1 MKKVWSYVGEVL
13 RFAIITLVIVIPIRA
28 YVAQPFIVSG
38 VSMVPSFENG
48 EYLVIDELSYLLR
61 APKRGE
67 VVVFRYPLDQTKFFI
82 KRVIGLPGET
92 VTIRDGQVFI
102 KTGQTETTWNY
113 PVIQTET
120 MGGNGIYPLGPGQY
134 FVLGDNRGMSL
145 DSRAWGSVD
154 QKLIKGRV
162 FVRLFPLN
170 RLGLLPADGTGRPT
184 DAS

>member
-1 MKKVWSYVGEVL
+1 MKKAASYFWETI
-13 RFAIITLVIVIPIRA
+13 RFAAVTLLIVIPIRA

-67 VVVFRYPLDQTKFFI
+67 VVVFRYPLDQSKFFI

-92 VTIRDGQVFI
+92 VEIHDGKVFI
-102 KTGQTETTWNY
+102 KTGQTETAWNY

-154 QKLIKGRV
+154 EKLIKGRV
-162 FVRLFPLN
+162 FVRLFPFN
-170 RLGLLPADGTGRPT
+170 RLSLLPADG
-184 DAS
+184 S

>member
-1 MKKVWSYVGEVL
+1 MKKVWSYFWETI
-13 RFAIITLVIVIPIRA
+13 RFAVITLLIVIPIRA

-48 EYLVIDELSYLLR
+48 EYLIIDELSYLLR

-67 VVVFRYPLDQTKFFI
+67 VVVFRYPLDPSKFFI

-92 VTIRDGQVFI
+92 VTIRDSQVFI
-102 KTGQTETTWNY
+102 KNGQTELTWNY
-113 PVIQTET
+113 PAVQTAI
-120 MGGNGIYPLGPGQY
+120 MGGNGVYPLGPDQY

-154 QKLIKGRV
+154 EKLIKGRV
-162 FVRLFPLN
+162 LVRLYPFN
-170 RLGLLPADGTGRPT
+170 RLGLLPSDK
-184 DAS
+184 S